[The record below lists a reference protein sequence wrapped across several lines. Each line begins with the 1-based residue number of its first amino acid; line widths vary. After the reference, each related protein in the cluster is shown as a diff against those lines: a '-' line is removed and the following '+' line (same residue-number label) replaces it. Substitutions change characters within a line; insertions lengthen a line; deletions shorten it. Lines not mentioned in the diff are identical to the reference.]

1 MTLRSESL
9 MEGDNVDMRRVLPL
23 EFEDIRNLSGENEA
37 LADASPVL
45 EDDGERDLL
54 AEMEARLR
62 DQAES
67 HAREVEEARSQT
79 RDEVERALAAELE
92 ERIVKEREEVA
103 RVCERFAQER
113 TRYFAEV
120 EAEVV
125 RLSLAIASH
134 VLHRESVMD
143 PLLLQGT
150 VRVALEKVKG
160 VETVRLHVPEEQVEA
175 WRKILTAAHREDVG
189 LVGDRALD
197 AGECFL
203 ETSVG
208 RVELGIKAQMEEIEK
223 GFFDLLQRRPA

>member
-1 MTLRSESL
+1 MG
-9 MEGDNVDMRRVLPL
+9 GDNVDMRRVLPL

-37 LADASPVL
+37 LADTSPVLL

-62 DQAES
+62 AQAEL
-67 HAREVEEARSQT
+67 HAREIEEARSQT
-79 RDEVERALAAELE
+79 RDEVERALASELE
-92 ERIVKEREEVA
+92 EKIVKERQEVA

-143 PLLLQGT
+143 PLLLQGA

-160 VETVRLHVPEEQVEA
+160 IETVRLHVPEVQVEA
-175 WRKILTAAHREDVG
+175 WRKILTVAHREDVG
-189 LVGDRALD
+189 LLGDKTLD
-197 AGECFL
+197 TGECFL